1 MYYLIYSSKASD
13 EMNESVLKEIMAK
26 AEEKNKAQNIT
37 GLLVYFNGTFI
48 QMLEG
53 KEDDVL
59 DTFDRIEDDSRHE
72 QIIKLFS
79 GNTDKRHFPNWKM
92 SLQVVDKATFSKIGS
107 YKSLDNGDRFLQ
119 EIDDNHIGLKMLAY
133 FYEMKKNQ

>member
-1 MYYLIYSSKASD
+1 MYYLIYSSKATD
-13 EMNESVLKEIMAK
+13 EMNDSVLMEIMAK
-26 AEEKNKAQNIT
+26 AEEKNKAQHIT

-59 DTFDRIEDDSRHE
+59 DTFDRIENDSRHE

-79 GNTDKRHFPNWKM
+79 GKTDKRHFPNWKM
-92 SLQVVDKATFSKIGS
+92 SLQVVDEATFSKIDS
-107 YKSLDNGDRFLQ
+107 YESLDDGDRFLR
-119 EIDDNHIGLKMLAY
+119 EVKDDHIGLKCLRTST
-133 FYEMKKNQ
+133 K